1 MNYIL
6 KTKENGRIVYYRIQG
21 NERYKLSTKA
31 LIEWVKLGL
40 PIKEEKQDESNN
52 K

>member
-21 NERYKLSTKA
+21 NERHKLSNQA
-31 LIEWVKLGL
+31 LFEWVKLGL
-40 PIKEEKQDESNN
+40 PIKEEKQGDSNN